1 MFNEYPDVMTPQQ
14 VAEALGVNVKSVYAL
29 IRDQL
34 LGCKRLGRKYLIPKI
49 CLQQYLRSA
58 QYTVKQ

>member
-1 MFNEYPDVMTPQQ
+1 MFKEYPDVMTPQQ

-34 LGCKRLGRKYLIPKI
+34 LGCKRIGRKYLIPKM
-49 CLQQYLRSA
+49 CLQQYVRSA
-58 QYTVKQ
+58 QYTVKL

>member
-1 MFNEYPDVMTPQQ
+1 MFNEYPDVMTPQL

-29 IRDQL
+29 IRDQV
-34 LGCKRLGRKYLIPKI
+34 LGCKRIGRKYIIPKI
-49 CLQQYLRSA
+49 CLQQYVRSA

>member
-1 MFNEYPDVMTPQQ
+1 MFNNYPDVMTPQL

-29 IRDQL
+29 IRDQV
-34 LGCKRLGRKYLIPKI
+34 LGCKRIGRKYIIPKI
-49 CLQQYLRSA
+49 CLQQYVRSA

>member
-1 MFNEYPDVMTPQQ
+1 MFKEYPDVMTPRQ

-29 IRDQL
+29 ISDQVI
-34 LGCKRLGRKYLIPKI
+34 GYKQIGRKYLIPKI